1 MFLFHLYFPFPFS
14 TYIPKQTHFLQ
25 TTPNESQETTNWF
38 SKPKRALQII
48 LWKTFHAQIS
58 NCIYLRLRQ
67 KNSLQDISFL
77 ASSRNTARER
87 VASMGGGG
95 AGGTG
100 ANAQETPK
108 PGKNAKDARY
118 PPPPLLQASTHRSMT
133 EKEVLWIWSAILL
146 VAHSSHLLKKAIDAA
161 AARQPHSLLPCT
173 PGSQCPAPCCA
184 WA

>member
-1 MFLFHLYFPFPFS
+1 MFLFHLYFRFPFS

-25 TTPNESQETTNWF
+25 TTPNESQKTTNWF

-108 PGKNAKDARY
+108 PGKMQRMPDTLPHPYSRRVPTVPWRRKRSYGSD
-118 PPPPLLQASTHRSMT
+118 LQSY
-133 EKEVLWIWSAILL
+133 L
-146 VAHSSHLLKKAIDAA
+146 
-161 AARQPHSLLPCT
+161 
-173 PGSQCPAPCCA
+173 
-184 WA
+184 